1 MVDLAQE
8 NKTLRADNATLRTQL
23 ETERAARET
32 MRVAHEAMLVRL
44 TTELVILQRRV
55 FGQKAERLRN
65 EGAQQSFMDIL
76 KELGLFRGGDAQAGE
91 RADALTSDLRDEA
104 DAPEADPVP
113 DPAPQPAPKRNKK
126 ITPHGRRK
134 PEDSQVPVERIV
146 LEPAERSL
154 PGGDALQRIGE
165 ETVSYLDHRPGSVV
179 RVDVVRPK
187 YIRPEDVGT
196 SSTSLLNTGTENRSE
211 DDDAPQRQV
220 KVYVAEPVAL
230 PISKGLAGA
239 ALLAHVLVMKYADH
253 LPLHR
258 MGGIFQRDGVHL
270 ARSTLCGFVQGS
282 VALLKHIV
290 EAMWVDAKAHSPL
303 LLTDACGVLIR
314 EKERCRRGHFQVFIA
329 PTRHVFFAYLRENN
343 GAAVAELLTG
353 FRGKLQSDASAVY
366 HEAFRR
372 EPGITEVGCWAHGRR
387 GLYQALLSSRDL
399 ALLGIGLI
407 GELYDAQDK
416 ATNPLTDLVD
426 GPKRRELALPV
437 LARLS
442 DWVARERPTC
452 TPHSPI
458 EKALGYLERQWT
470 PLTRFLEDGAL
481 RLDNNPSELALR
493 HQKVGENNWI
503 FCANDAGAEWNATV
517 VSLIASCRMKDVE
530 PYGYLRDV
538 LTLLPAWPTSR
549 VLELA
554 PANWKETAQRPDVL
568 EQLKRLQ
575 PLVRLRTHVEGSTS
589 PASA

>member
-8 NKTLRADNATLRTQL
+8 ITALRADNTALRAQL
-23 ETERAARET
+23 EMERAAREA
-32 MRVAHEAMLVRL
+32 MRVAHEFTLVRL
-44 TTELVILQRRV
+44 TTELFILQKRV
-55 FGQKAERLRN
+55 FGQKADRLRN

-76 KELGLFRGGDAQAGE
+76 TQLGLFKAGDAQAGE
-91 RADALTSDLRDEA
+91 RAEALTSDLGDEA
-104 DAPEADPVP
+104 ETGPAPESPPRP
-113 DPAPQPAPKRNKK
+113 DGKRKK
-126 ITPHGRRK
+126 KVTPHGRRK
-134 PEDSQVPVERIV
+134 PEDSKVPVERIV
-146 LEPAERSL
+146 LEPPERTL
-154 PGGDALQRIGE
+154 PGGDALVRIGE

-179 RVDVVRPK
+179 RVDVIRPK
-187 YIRPEDVGT
+187 YLRPEDVGT
-196 SSTSLLNTGTENRSE
+196 SSTALLNTASVTSTDET
-211 DDDAPQRQV
+211 APTSQV

-258 MGGIFQRDGVHL
+258 MERIFQRDGVQL

-329 PTRHVFFAYLRENN
+329 PARHVFFAYLRENN
-343 GAAVAELLTG
+343 GAAVADLLKG

-372 EPGITEVGCWAHGRR
+372 EPSLTEVGCWAHGRR
-387 GLYQALLSSRDL
+387 GFFVALLSAREL
-399 ALLGIGLI
+399 ALVGIGLI
-407 GELYDAQDK
+407 GELYDAQNK
-416 ATNPLTDLVD
+416 ATDPLTGLVN
-426 GPKRRELALPV
+426 GPARRELALPV

-442 DWVARERPTC
+442 QWIAQVRPQC

-470 PLTRFLEDGAL
+470 PLTRFLDDGAL

-493 HQKVGENNWI
+493 HQKVGENNWV
-503 FCANDAGAEWNATV
+503 FCATDAGAEWNATV

-538 LTLLPAWPTSR
+538 LCLLPEWPQSR

-575 PLVRLRTHVEGSTS
+575 PLTRQSTHAQENTAAAS
-589 PASA
+589 P